1 MDTIFFSD
9 AEMEI
14 MNYCKDGLI
23 WIIEGNRYRLK
34 EATATGYVFAKLK

>member
-9 AEMEI
+9 ADMEI
-14 MNYCKDGLI
+14 MDYCKDGLI

-34 EATATGYVFAKLK
+34 EATKDGYYFVKVK